1 MEKDSLSNDYNTSRE
16 KLILP
21 EYGRNVQKMV
31 EDLKQIEDRDK
42 RSAQARGIIRTM
54 ERIHPQTGASGDTE
68 QKLWDH
74 LFIMAG
80 YDLDIDAPY
89 PMPAKEE
96 KLITPSPIPL
106 DKSKIEAREYGRN
119 IEKIIKLIAFEPDG
133 DQKNSLIRDLAIY
146 MRQQYLI
153 WNKNN
158 VADETIF
165 ADIERISC
173 DILGEAHMIHVPDGL
188 MLSKISDDT
197 VFSRPGLNLYGVKN
211 QRQNQK
217 RNYQKRKR

>member
-68 QKLWDH
+68 QKFWDH

-119 IEKIIKLIAFEPDG
+119 IEKIINRLRTGWGSEELSDKRPCHIHA
-133 DQKNSLIRDLAIY
+133 SAVS
-146 MRQQYLI
+146 YL
-153 WNKNN
+153 
-158 VADETIF
+158 EQ
-165 ADIERISC
+165 E
-173 DILGEAHMIHVPDGL
+173 
-188 MLSKISDDT
+188 
-197 VFSRPGLNLYGVKN
+197 
-211 QRQNQK
+211 
-217 RNYQKRKR
+217 